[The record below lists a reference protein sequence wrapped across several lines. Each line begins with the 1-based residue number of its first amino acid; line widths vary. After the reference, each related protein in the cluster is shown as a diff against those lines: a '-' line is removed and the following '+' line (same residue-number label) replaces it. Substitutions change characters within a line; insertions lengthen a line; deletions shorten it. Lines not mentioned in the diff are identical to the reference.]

1 MKLLLYYP
9 PTSMATFSTHV
20 DEWSCGLT
28 SVSALVDK
36 NSHFAALVAA
46 SPSMHPCAAAFDKY
60 SDCSSSGSESTD
72 NIHGTSKGAFAR
84 KVGVSSMSTAATD
97 VPSSSGEDTASWSL
111 PLTQD
116 SSISDCC
123 SDSDEDVDL
132 SATDSIVYPVRVLL
146 QLRASVSTRA
156 ALAPSVVYGTRRI
169 DTLQC
174 DHRSAS
180 STTEATTEI
189 APSVSSL
196 KKKRNSL
203 PSSSTSW
210 SAQRAGVSSS
220 ISDDASVER
229 ASRSILNKITIEKF
243 DSLYEQ
249 LATCGVSTP
258 EHIKI
263 LMREVFEK
271 ATVQHHFIGMYAD
284 LCVRLEADP
293 RLAPA
298 MGAVGEPTSFR
309 HLLLHQCQVAFEQ
322 LLEPRAEDANEG
334 DLTLE
339 AKEEQELLRKRRALG
354 NVKFVG
360 QLMVR
365 GMLSSRLLVACSDA
379 LLRGQTTCPEA
390 LESLAALLTVAGK
403 KFDGRSDWQYSDRLD
418 AIFGR
423 LRELTKDKMVSA
435 RVRFLLRD
443 LLELRE
449 SGWPEQGRP
458 AVAKEGPMRLEEVKE
473 RAAEEVC
480 QKTVGASASSRQHR
494 GSKSKENKAVVTARL
509 DTLQRIVSNNPKTP
523 ADKISGPSQQSKQS
537 NGNASH
543 QKVKEQQQQAK
554 GTSSGKK
561 QVREGGKG
569 RNSAAAPC
577 LLSMAQAAPAP
588 EHAAGGRQDRNEEQK
603 KLNKIVV
610 AQPDI
615 PPMAVAGKPE
625 ASVSAEVATV
635 ATVVPQTSAVV
646 TPAPPVVVAFS
657 LKMFKRELSA
667 TLKELSS
674 ERNVAAAVRR
684 IRAQNVPTSH
694 HATEF
699 TDLLTRAAEETRGPA
714 RRSAFAFAAG
724 LAAADPS
731 CFDRAECIN
740 GAREFFAEVYQ
751 ELCSEVPRL
760 PAIAA
765 SELVPTLRSV
775 FPASALNE
783 ILPQEL
789 RAL

>member
-1 MKLLLYYP
+1 
-9 PTSMATFSTHV
+9 MATFSTQV
-20 DEWSCGLT
+20 DQWSCELT
-28 SVSALVDK
+28 GASALVNK
-36 NSHFAALVAA
+36 NSRFAALIAA
-46 SPSMHPCAAAFDKY
+46 PPSMHPSAAAFDKY
-60 SDCSSSGSESTD
+60 SDCSSSGSESAD
-72 NIHGTSKGAFAR
+72 NLRGAKSAVAR
-84 KVGVSSMSTAATD
+84 KIGASSMSTAATD

-111 PLTQD
+111 PLTQECGL
-116 SSISDCC
+116 SDCC

-132 SATDSIVYPVRVLL
+132 NSSESAVYPVRALL

-156 ALAPSVVYGTRRI
+156 ALAPSVVYGTRPI
-169 DTLQC
+169 ESFSQSAGSTAEVKDESPPTV
-174 DHRSAS
+174 AS
-180 STTEATTEI
+180 S
-189 APSVSSL
+189 

-203 PSSSTSW
+203 PCASSTSW
-210 SAQRAGVSSS
+210 SAQRERASSI
-220 ISDDASVER
+220 ISDDSSVER
-229 ASRSILNKITIEKF
+229 AARSILNKLTIEKF

-271 ATVQHHFIGMYAD
+271 ATVQHHFIAMYAD
-284 LCVRLEADP
+284 LCVRLEKDP

-298 MGAVGEPTSFR
+298 LGAAGEPTSFR

-322 LLEPRAEDANEG
+322 LLEPRAEEANEG
-334 DLTLE
+334 DLCPE
-339 AKEEQELLRKRRALG
+339 AKEEQEALRKRRALG

-418 AIFGR
+418 SIFAR
-423 LRELTKDKMVSA
+423 IRELTKDKMVSA

-449 SGWPEQGRP
+449 AGWPEQGRP
-458 AVAKEGPMRLEEVKE
+458 AVAKEGPMKLEEVKE

-480 QKTVGASASSRQHR
+480 QKAVSVASSSRQSR
-494 GSKSKENKAVVTARL
+494 GSKSKENKAAVTARI
-509 DTLQRIVSNNPKTP
+509 DSLQRIVTNNPKP
-523 ADKISGPSQQSKQS
+523 ADKISGPAPQQAKQSNSTATKCKEQPQQQSKGNSS
-537 NGNASH
+537 NG
-543 QKVKEQQQQAK
+543 V
-554 GTSSGKK
+554 KK
-561 QVREGGKG
+561 QSTGGVNSAKS
-569 RNSAAAPC
+569 RNSAPC
-577 LLSMAQAAPAP
+577 ILSMAQAAPAP
-588 EHAAGGRQDRNEEQK
+588 TEEKKAIKIAVLEPEAPPVAA
-603 KLNKIVV
+603 
-610 AQPDI
+610 
-615 PPMAVAGKPE
+615 KPE
-625 ASVSAEVATV
+625 ATAITPA
-635 ATVVPQTSAVV
+635 APQPA
-646 TPAPPVVVAFS
+646 PAAPPVVVPFS
-657 LKMFKRELSA
+657 LKAFKRELSA

-694 HATEF
+694 HASEF

-731 CFDRAECIN
+731 CFDRSECIN
-740 GAREFFAEVYQ
+740 GARTFFAEVYQ

-775 FPASALNE
+775 FPASTLNE

>member
-1 MKLLLYYP
+1 
-9 PTSMATFSTHV
+9 MAAFSTHV
-20 DEWSCGLT
+20 DQWPCELIG
-28 SVSALVDK
+28 VPALVNK
-36 NSHFAALVAA
+36 HSHFAAFAA
-46 SPSMHPCAAAFDKY
+46 SPSMHPSAAAFDKY
-60 SDCSSSGSESTD
+60 SDCSSSGSESAEI
-72 NIHGTSKGAFAR
+72 IHGTKGVIAR
-84 KVGVSSMSTAATD
+84 KIGASSVSTAATD

-116 SSISDCC
+116 GSLSDCC

-132 SATDSIVYPVRVLL
+132 DATDSVIYPIRELL
-146 QLRASVSTRA
+146 QLRSTRA
-156 ALAPSVVYGTRRI
+156 ASVPSVVYGTRRI
-169 DTLQC
+169 DSLRQSVTST
-174 DHRSAS
+174 DVPAEVPTSAS
-180 STTEATTEI
+180 S
-189 APSVSSL
+189 SQ
-196 KKKRNSL
+196 KKRNSL
-203 PSSSTSW
+203 PCASSTSW
-210 SAQRAGVSSS
+210 SAAQRVTSV
-220 ISDDASVER
+220 SDDASVER
-229 ASRSILNKITIEKF
+229 AARSILNKLTIEKF

-271 ATVQHHFIGMYAD
+271 ATVQHHFIPMYAD

-322 LLEPRAEDANEG
+322 LLEPRTEVPSEG
-334 DLTLE
+334 DLSPE
-339 AKEEQELLRKRRALG
+339 AKEEQEALRKRRALG

-403 KFDGRSDWQYSDRLD
+403 TFDGRSDWQYRDRLG
-418 AIFGR
+418 AIFAR
-423 LRELTKDKMVSA
+423 VRELTKDKMVSA

-449 SGWPEQGRP
+449 AGWPEQGRP

-480 QKTVGASASSRQHR
+480 QKTAFVGVSSRQHR
-494 GSKSKENKAVVTARL
+494 GSRSKENKSVVAARI
-509 DTLQRIVSNNPKTP
+509 DTLQRIVSNNSKTTEKTSATFSLP
-523 ADKISGPSQQSKQS
+523 AKQS
-537 NGNASH
+537 NANAGS
-543 QKVKEQQQQAK
+543 QKCKEQPHKQAK
-554 GTSSGKK
+554 ANSGVGGKK
-561 QVREGGKG
+561 QASGGIPGKNQ
-569 RNSAAAPC
+569 NSV
-577 LLSMAQAAPAP
+577 
-588 EHAAGGRQDRNEEQK
+588 AGTCISSTTPQQDDK
-603 KLNKIVV
+603 KQSKISV
-610 AQPDI
+610 AQPEAVVVVVPKSETTTI
-615 PPMAVAGKPE
+615 PVVAPAVA
-625 ASVSAEVATV
+625 S
-635 ATVVPQTSAVV
+635 QTTAAV
-646 TPAPPVVVAFS
+646 TPPAPLAPVPFS
-657 LKMFKRELSA
+657 LKAFKRELSA

-694 HATEF
+694 HASEF

-731 CFDRAECIN
+731 CFDRSECIN
-740 GAREFFAEVYQ
+740 GVREFFVEVYQ

-775 FPASALNE
+775 FPASTLNE

>member
-1 MKLLLYYP
+1 
-9 PTSMATFSTHV
+9 MAAFSTHV
-20 DEWSCGLT
+20 DQWPCELIG
-28 SVSALVDK
+28 VPALVNK
-36 NSHFAALVAA
+36 HSHFAAFAA
-46 SPSMHPCAAAFDKY
+46 SPSMHPSAAAFDKY
-60 SDCSSSGSESTD
+60 SDCSSSGSESAEI
-72 NIHGTSKGAFAR
+72 IHGTKSVIAR
-84 KVGVSSMSTAATD
+84 KIGASSVSTAATD

-116 SSISDCC
+116 GSLSDCC

-132 SATDSIVYPVRVLL
+132 DATDSVVYPIRELL
-146 QLRASVSTRA
+146 QLRSTRA
-156 ALAPSVVYGTRRI
+156 ASVPSVVYGTRRI
-169 DTLQC
+169 DSLRQSVASTPEVPAEIPL
-174 DHRSAS
+174 SA
-180 STTEATTEI
+180 
-189 APSVSSL
+189 SSL

-203 PSSSTSW
+203 PCASSTSW
-210 SAQRAGVSSS
+210 TAAQRVISV
-220 ISDDASVER
+220 SDDASVER
-229 ASRSILNKITIEKF
+229 AARSILNKLTIEKF

-271 ATVQHHFIGMYAD
+271 ATVQHHFIPMYAD

-322 LLEPRAEDANEG
+322 LLEPRTEVASEV
-334 DLTLE
+334 DLSPE
-339 AKEEQELLRKRRALG
+339 AKEEQEALRKRRALG

-403 KFDGRSDWQYSDRLD
+403 TFDGRSDWQYRDRLG
-418 AIFGR
+418 AIFTR
-423 LRELTKDKMVSA
+423 VRELTKDKMVSA

-449 SGWPEQGRP
+449 AGWPEQGRP

-480 QKTVGASASSRQHR
+480 QKTACVGASSRQHR
-494 GSKSKENKAVVTARL
+494 GSRSSKENKAVVAARI
-509 DTLQRIVSNNPKTP
+509 DTLQRIVSNNSKTTEKTSATFSLP
-523 ADKISGPSQQSKQS
+523 AKQS
-537 NGNASH
+537 NGNAGS
-543 QKVKEQQQQAK
+543 QKCKEQPHQQAK
-554 GTSSGKK
+554 GNSSVGGKK
-561 QVREGGKG
+561 QAPGGGIPGKNQ
-569 RNSAAAPC
+569 NSVAGTC
-577 LLSMAQAAPAP
+577 VLSTTQGASAQ
-588 EHAAGGRQDRNEEQK
+588 QDDK
-603 KLNKIVV
+603 KQSKISV
-610 AQPDI
+610 AQP
-615 PPMAVAGKPE
+615 E
-625 ASVSAEVATV
+625 AA
-635 ATVVPQTSAVV
+635 
-646 TPAPPVVVAFS
+646 VVVAPKSEIIASPVVALTVAPQTTAAVTPPAPVAPVPFS
-657 LKMFKRELSA
+657 LKAFKRELSA

-694 HATEF
+694 HASEF

-731 CFDRAECIN
+731 CFDRSECIN
-740 GAREFFAEVYQ
+740 GVREFFVEVYQ

-775 FPASALNE
+775 FPASTLNE

>member
-1 MKLLLYYP
+1 
-9 PTSMATFSTHV
+9 MATFSTHV
-20 DEWSCGLT
+20 DEWSCELT
-28 SVSALVDK
+28 RVSALVDK
-36 NSHFAALVAA
+36 NSRFAVLAAA
-46 SPSMHPCAAAFDKY
+46 SPSMHPSAAAFDKY
-60 SDCSSSGSESTD
+60 SDCSSSGSESAD
-72 NIHGTSKGAFAR
+72 IIHGTNKGVFAR
-84 KVGVSSMSTAATD
+84 KVGLSSMSLAATD
-97 VPSSSGEDTASWSL
+97 VPSSSGEDTSSWSL
-111 PLTQD
+111 PLTRD
-116 SSISDCC
+116 GSLSDCC

-132 SATDSIVYPVRVLL
+132 DATESIVYPIGVLL
-146 QLRASVSTRA
+146 QLRASVSSRA
-156 ALAPSVVYGTRRI
+156 ALTPSVVYGTRSVDALR
-169 DTLQC
+169 C
-174 DHRSAS
+174 DHQSTS
-180 STTEATTEI
+180 STAEI
-189 APSVSSL
+189 PADIPSSVSSS

-203 PSSSTSW
+203 PNSSSNSW
-210 SAQRAGVSSS
+210 SAQRPGASSS
-220 ISDDASVER
+220 PSDDASVER
-229 ASRSILNKITIEKF
+229 ASRSILNKLTIEKF

-293 RLAPA
+293 RLASA

-322 LLEPRAEDANEG
+322 LLEPPAEDANEG
-334 DLTLE
+334 HLNLE
-339 AKEEQELLRKRRALG
+339 AKDEQEALRKRRALG

-418 AIFGR
+418 AIFAR

-443 LLELRE
+443 LLELRDG
-449 SGWPEQGRP
+449 GWPEHGRP

-473 RAAEEVC
+473 RAAEEVG
-480 QKTVGASASSRQHR
+480 QKTVSVTASSRQHR
-494 GSKSKENKAVVTARL
+494 GAKSKENKAAVTARL
-509 DTLQRIVSNNPKTP
+509 DTLQRIVSNNPKTS
-523 ADKISGPSQQSKQS
+523 ADKISGPSQQSRQS
-537 NGNASH
+537 NCNTNG
-543 QKVKEQQQQAK
+543 QKSKEQQQQQAK
-554 GTSSGKK
+554 GNSNLNGKRQVSG
-561 QVREGGKG
+561 GGNFGKG

-588 EHAAGGRQDRNEEQK
+588 SEQVAGGRQERNEEQK
-603 KLNKIVV
+603 KVNKT
-610 AQPDI
+610 
-615 PPMAVAGKPE
+615 AVAEPESPPTAVACKPE
-625 ASVSAEVATV
+625 ASAIPDVA
-635 ATVVPQTSAVV
+635 AITVVPQIIS
-646 TPAPPVVVAFS
+646 PPVAVAFS
-657 LKMFKRELSA
+657 LKAFKRELSA

-694 HATEF
+694 HAAEF

-731 CFDRAECIN
+731 CFDRSECIT
-740 GAREFFAEVYQ
+740 GARGFFTEVYQ

>member
-1 MKLLLYYP
+1 
-9 PTSMATFSTHV
+9 MATFSTHV

-28 SVSALVDK
+28 GVSALVDN
-36 NSHFAALVAA
+36 NSHFAAFAA
-46 SPSMHPCAAAFDKY
+46 SSSMHPCAAAFDKY

-72 NIHGTSKGAFAR
+72 IIHGTNKGAFAR
-84 KVGVSSMSTAATD
+84 KVGISSISAAATD
-97 VPSSSGEDTASWSL
+97 VPSSSGEDTSSWSL

-116 SSISDCC
+116 SSLSDCC

-132 SATDSIVYPVRVLL
+132 GATDGIVYPIRVLL

-169 DTLQC
+169 DALQC
-174 DHRSAS
+174 DHHSAS
-180 STTEATTEI
+180 STAEI
-189 APSVSSL
+189 TKEIPASVSSS

-203 PSSSTSW
+203 PCSSSTSW
-210 SAQRAGVSSS
+210 SAKQRASSTISLNDDVS
-220 ISDDASVER
+220 IEK
-229 ASRSILNKITIEKF
+229 ASRSILNKLTIEKF

-271 ATVQHHFIGMYAD
+271 ATVQHHFIAMYAD

-322 LLEPRAEDANEG
+322 LLEPRAEDVNES
-334 DLTLE
+334 DLTPE
-339 AKEEQELLRKRRALG
+339 AKDEQELLRKRRALG

-403 KFDGRSDWQYSDRLD
+403 KFDRRSDWQYSDRLD
-418 AIFGR
+418 AIFIR
-423 LRELTKDKMVSA
+423 LRELTKDKTVSA

-443 LLELRE
+443 LLELRDA
-449 SGWPEQGRP
+449 GWPEQGLS
-458 AVAKEGPMRLEEVKE
+458 AAIAKEGPMRLEEVKE

-480 QKTVGASASSRQHR
+480 QKTAGASAPSRQHR
-494 GSKSKENKAVVTARL
+494 GSKNKESKAVVTARL
-509 DTLQRIVSNNPKTP
+509 DTLQRIVSNGSKTP
-523 ADKISGPSQQSKQS
+523 AEKIPGPSQQSKQS
-537 NGNASH
+537 NGNANS
-543 QKVKEQQQQAK
+543 QRSKDQQQQQAK
-554 GTSSGKK
+554 GNSNGKK
-561 QVREGGKG
+561 QVSGGANHGKA
-569 RNSAAAPC
+569 RPSVAAPC

-588 EHAAGGRQDRNEEQK
+588 QQEQK
-603 KLNKIVV
+603 KPTKV
-610 AQPDI
+610 AVTEPEA
-615 PPMAVAGKPE
+615 PPMAVTAKSE
-625 ASVSAEVATV
+625 AAANDVATV
-635 ATVVPQTSAVV
+635 AVAPPIITAV
-646 TPAPPVVVAFS
+646 TPAPPVVVPFS

-731 CFDRAECIN
+731 CFDRAECIS